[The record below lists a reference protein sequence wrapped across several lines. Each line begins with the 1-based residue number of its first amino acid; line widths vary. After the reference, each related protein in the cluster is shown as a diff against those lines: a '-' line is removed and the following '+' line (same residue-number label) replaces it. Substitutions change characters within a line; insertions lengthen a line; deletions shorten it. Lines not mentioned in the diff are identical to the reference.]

1 MEFDNRSGF
10 QRRARAEILLPLL
23 RENAEIY
30 ERHERARNVRKIL
43 GKFVGQG
50 FCRTG
55 GAKAPHLFF
64 VG

>member
-30 ERHERARNVRKIL
+30 ERHERARDVRKIL
-43 GKFVGQG
+43 GKFVV
-50 FCRTG
+50 G
-55 GAKAPHLFF
+55 GRKPLLFF
-64 VG
+64 AW